1 MHSVLM
7 VCTANIC
14 RSPMAEGLLRARL
27 GEAARD
33 WRIDSAGT
41 WAIDGEQAAPRA
53 IKVLK
58 GRGIDLS
65 AHRSRVVDP
74 NMLSQV
80 RLVLVME
87 KGHKEAL
94 QVEFPRYASKVFL
107 LSEMV
112 GENFEIK
119 DPIGRSNADFE
130 KTAQELDDILERG
143 LETIA
148 QLSEEYGDGAL

>member
-1 MHSVLM
+1 MHSVLF

-27 GEAARD
+27 GDAAPD

-41 WAIDGEQAAPRA
+41 WAMDGEGAAPRA

-58 GRGIDLS
+58 TRGIDLS
-65 AHRSRVVDP
+65 EHRSRIVNP
-74 NMLSQV
+74 AILS
-80 RLVLVME
+80 RANLVLVME

-94 QVEFPRYASKVFL
+94 QVEFPRYASKIYL

-112 GENFEIK
+112 GEIHEIK
-119 DPIGRSNADFE
+119 DPIGRSTADFE
-130 KTAQELDDILERG
+130 KTAHELEDILERG
-143 LETIA
+143 LGVIA
-148 QLSEEYGDGAL
+148 QLSEEYAA